1 MLVTSVQTDET
12 PADSVQMAVVSDEG
26 AWIVTTPLLPMYVA
40 GSGDATAAIFVARLM
55 TSSPAEALAATASS
69 IFAVM
74 ERTHDAGSR
83 EILLVDAQEAIA
95 SPRMQFAVTQLR

>member
-1 MLVTSVQTDET
+1 MYLKSSLLKVVLSILT
-12 PADSVQMAVVSDEG
+12 P
-26 AWIVTTPLLPMYVA
+26 
-40 GSGDATAAIFVARLM
+40 GSGAPGSAAKAVGAVNPETATA
-55 TSSPAEALAATASS
+55 AATASS

-95 SPRMQFAVTQLR
+95 SPPMQFAVTQLR